1 MFSAPEWTDDR
12 PDEKRKSDDEVPP
25 PTTMER
31 IFENGK
37 KDGFYCVFIHPEQ
50 FNTKTSEWLGP
61 FDLETATFYMERH
74 IKSGNNGST
83 LYKMKD
89 GSRYSD
95 VTCESISRENGNYII
110 KTASDEFVYGPFNTK
125 AICYNY
131 IVYYMKE
138 DEYDSIKIKQVH
150 FSLDNYARHISYAK
164 FCEKRE
170 IDQKKRNIEYKE
182 RKAAQKIKEI
192 EEKEKQSKKKRKKN

>member
-1 MFSAPEWTDDR
+1 MFSAPEWTDNR
-12 PDEKRKSDDEVPP
+12 SDEKRKSDDEVPP

-37 KDGFYCVFIHPEQ
+37 KDGFYCVFIHSGQ
-50 FNTKTSEWLGP
+50 CDTTTSEWLGP

-95 VTCESISRENGNYII
+95 DVTCESISRQENGNYII

-125 AICYNY
+125 AICYHY
-131 IVYYMKE
+131 IVDYMKE
-138 DEYDSIKIKQVH
+138 DEYDSIKIKQAH
-150 FSLDNYARHISYAK
+150 FSLNNYARDISYAK
-164 FCEKRE
+164 FCEKRDIE
-170 IDQKKRNIEYKE
+170 QKKRNIEYNE
-182 RKAAQKIKEI
+182 RKAASAEK
-192 EEKEKQSKKKRKKN
+192 EKEKQSKKKRKKN

>member
-1 MFSAPEWTDDR
+1 MFSAPEWTDNR
-12 PDEKRKSDDEVPP
+12 SDEKRKSDDEVPP

-37 KDGFYCVFIHPEQ
+37 KDGFYCVFIHSGQ
-50 FNTKTSEWLGP
+50 CDTTTSEWLGP

-95 VTCESISRENGNYII
+95 DVTCESISRQENGNYII

-125 AICYNY
+125 AICYHY
-131 IVYYMKE
+131 IVDYMKE
-138 DEYDSIKIKQVH
+138 DEYDNIKIKQAH
-150 FSLDNYARHISYAK
+150 FSLNNYARDISYSK
-164 FCEKRE
+164 FCEEKEIEQEKRE
-170 IDQKKRNIEYKE
+170 IEYK
-182 RKAAQKIKEI
+182 K
-192 EEKEKQSKKKRKKN
+192 KKKRKKN